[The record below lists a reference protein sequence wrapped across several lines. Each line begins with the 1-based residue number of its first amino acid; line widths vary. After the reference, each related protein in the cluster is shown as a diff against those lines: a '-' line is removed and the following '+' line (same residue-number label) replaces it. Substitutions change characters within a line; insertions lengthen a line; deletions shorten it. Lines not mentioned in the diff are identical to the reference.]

1 MLADRE
7 HTVLPETTM
16 LPLGPHKQEFIDR
29 VRGLCEAIRGLPLY
43 EELEARL
50 NRDFG
55 PQTEAYAHLASLLK
69 VGVEEGWVAYEDIQG
84 ADYRRGRILEPSRET
99 SEMSVESGLLRDV
112 KGQYHCHTNGEIN
125 MIIPLEA
132 GAQFCGHGAGWR
144 VFPPMS
150 EHFPTV
156 TGRALMMYF
165 LPGGEIQYL
174 MPPAE

>member
-1 MLADRE
+1 
-7 HTVLPETTM
+7 M
-16 LPLGPHKQEFIDR
+16 LPSGPHKAELMEMVHR
-29 VRGLCEAIRGLPLY
+29 LCEDIRAMPLDAA
-43 EELEARL
+43 LEARL
-50 NRDFG
+50 NREYG
-55 PQTEAYAHLASLLK
+55 ASTQSYAQFARLLK
-69 VGVEEGWVAYEDIQG
+69 LGVEEGWAAYADIDG
-84 ADYRRGRILEPSRET
+84 NDYRRGRIAEPSRET

-125 MIIPLEA
+125 MIIPLEE

-165 LPGGEIQYL
+165 LPGGEIEYRT
-174 MPPAE
+174 PPAQ